1 MPEQDI
7 NFRRGDDSQAF
18 GQNLL
23 WINLSD
29 PDGLLE
35 NHSISKAEIRFN
47 PSVTKTFLNPVFPL
61 VVNLTSEE
69 SANLSVGDNYAVMAL
84 WDELGRKLTP
94 EGGKIIKIG
103 ERKV

>member
-1 MPEQDI
+1 MADDVNLI
-7 NFRRGDDSQAF
+7 RGDDSQAF

-23 WINLSD
+23 RINLQD
-29 PDGLLE
+29 PDGLLV

-47 PSVTKTFLNPVFPL
+47 PSVAKVYENPVFPL
-61 VVNLTSEE
+61 LVNLTSEE
-69 SANLSVGDNYAVMAL
+69 SGNLSVGDNYAVMKL
-84 WDELGRKLTP
+84 WDELGRPLTP